1 MKIYHLIILT
11 LLFTSC
17 GSEKTENKQEETT
30 NSSTFTATL
39 TPEQIKRAGIETGSI
54 ERRDISSL
62 LQVNG
67 VIDVPPQ
74 NMIAITF
81 PPGGYLKS
89 TKLLPG
95 MHIRKGEDLAVMEDP
110 GLIRLQQEY
119 LTAQVKNRQLEA
131 EYKRQQ
137 DLNKNKS
144 TSDKQLEESE
154 AAYKTNLIALRSL
167 SEQLQL
173 AGIQPGQ
180 LNENNISR
188 SVTLRSPIDGYVT
201 SVKVNIGTFV
211 NPSDILFELV
221 DPRDIHLNM
230 TVFEKDIRYL
240 AIGQKVLAWTNS
252 EPENKHKCEIILV
265 GKELDEHR
273 SVEVHCHFENYDKN
287 LLPGMFMNAS
297 IQVNQ
302 RQVTAVPEEAI
313 VTWQDKSYIFTTT
326 AENSYTMTAIQTG
339 MKENGYQEIQPQ
351 NGNSLPE
358 KIVTKGAYTLL
369 MQLMNKSEE

>member
-1 MKIYHLIILT
+1 MRLISLLTIL
-11 LLFTSC
+11 LLLSAC
-17 GSEKTENKQEETT
+17 GSEQEKKAETI
-30 NSSTFTATL
+30 SAQQSMSAIL
-39 TPEQIKRAGIETGSI
+39 TPAQIKTAGIVSGGI
-54 ERRDISSL
+54 EHRNISSL
-62 LQVNG
+62 LHVNG

-74 NMIAITF
+74 NMIAVTF

-95 MHIRKGEDLAVMEDP
+95 MHIRKGEELAVLEDP

-119 LTAQVKNRQLEA
+119 LTALINGRQLEA
-131 EYKRQQ
+131 EYRRQQ
-137 DLNKNKS
+137 ELNQSKTS
-144 TSDKQLEESE
+144 SDKQFQEAESLWR
-154 AAYKTNLIALRSL
+154 KNQVSIRSL

-173 AGIQPGQ
+173 AGINPDQ

-201 SVKVNIGTFV
+201 TVKVNIGTFV

-252 EPENKHKCEIILV
+252 EPESKHKCEIILV

-273 SVEVHCHFENYDKN
+273 SVEVHCHFEDYDKE

-302 RQVTAVPEEAI
+302 QQVTAVPEEAI
-313 VTWQDKSYIFTTT
+313 VTWQNKSWVF
-326 AENSYTMTAIQTG
+326 EEQHGNVYTMIPVRTG
-339 MKENGYQEIQPQ
+339 MKESGYIEVQPEE
-351 NGNSLPE
+351 GKMLPE
-358 KIVTKGAYTLL
+358 RIAIKGAYTLL

>member
-144 TSDKQLEESE
+144 TSDKQLEEAE
-154 AAYKTNLIALRSL
+154 AAYKTNLIVLRSL

-180 LNENNISR
+180 LNESNISR

-273 SVEVHCHFENYDKN
+273 SVEVHCHFENYDKD

-302 RQVTAVPEEAI
+302 RMVTAVPEEAI

-351 NGNSLPE
+351 NGSSLPE

>member
-1 MKIYHLIILT
+1 MKIYHLLILT

-17 GSEKTENKQEETT
+17 GSDKTENKQEETT
-30 NSSTFTATL
+30 NSNTFTATL

-351 NGNSLPE
+351 NGSSLPE

>member
-351 NGNSLPE
+351 NGSSLPE

>member
-1 MKIYHLIILT
+1 MKIYHLLILT

-17 GSEKTENKQEETT
+17 GSDKTENKQEETT
-30 NSSTFTATL
+30 NSNTFTATL

-95 MHIRKGEDLAVMEDP
+95 MHIRKGEDLAIMEDP

-119 LTAQVKNRQLEA
+119 LTALVKNRQLES
-131 EYKRQQ
+131 EHKRQQ

-144 TSDKQLEESE
+144 TSDKQLEEAE
-154 AAYKTNLIALRSL
+154 AAYKTNLIVLRSL

-180 LNENNISR
+180 LNESNISR

-252 EPENKHKCEIILV
+252 EPDNKHKCEIILV

-351 NGNSLPE
+351 NGSSLPE